1 MILVDMNQ
9 CMISNLMMQIKFSN
23 ELDENLVRH
32 MVLNSIKS
40 YKKSFS
46 NEYGQLVLCY
56 DSKFYWRK
64 EQFPFYKQNRKKDR
78 EKSSHDWSKIFDVL
92 NKIRDELRDHFPYI
106 VMEIYG
112 AEADD
117 IISVLTKHT
126 AIKNIKL
133 QKLGNLIEKILILS
147 GDKDF
152 IQLSKYPCVKQ
163 YNPILKKFV
172 KFTNPKEYLIEHI
185 IKGDRSDGIPNFLSD
200 DDTFISG
207 KRQKPISKKNLVK
220 WVTQEPEV
228 FCNDSQLKNYFRNKK
243 LIDLSCVPEDL
254 EQKIVDEFELLN
266 STVKRKVTLDYFLN
280 NKLTSLLNEIED
292 F

>member
-9 CMISNLMMQIKFSN
+9 CMISNLMMQIKVSDG
-23 ELDENLVRH
+23 LDENLVRH
-32 MVLNSIKS
+32 MVLNSIKH
-40 YKKSFS
+40 YKKTFS
-46 NEYGQLVLCY
+46 EEYGQLVLCY

-64 EQFPFYKQNRKKDR
+64 EQFPYYKQNRKKDR
-78 EKSSHDWSKIFDVL
+78 EKSTHDWGKIFEVL
-92 NKIRDELRDHFPYI
+92 NKIRDELREHFPYI

-117 IISVLTKHT
+117 IISVLSKHT
-126 AIKNIKL
+126 AIRNTKF
-133 QKLGNLIEKILILS
+133 QKIGEPVEKVLILS

-152 IQLSKYPCVKQ
+152 IQLSKYPCVRQ

-172 KFTNPKEYLIEHI
+172 KFQDPKQYLVEHI

-200 DDTFISG
+200 DDTFVSG

-220 WVTQEPEV
+220 WINCEPET
-228 FCNDSQLKNYFRNKK
+228 FCNQDQLKNYLRNKS
-243 LIDLSCVPEDL
+243 LIDLSCVPSKIE
-254 EQKIVDEFELLN
+254 EQIVEEFELLN
-266 STVKRKVTLDYFLN
+266 SSVKKKVTLNYFLN